1 MLQPRFRLTKELG
14 SGTTGHVW
22 HGVLTEGFPP
32 YPAGFAVAV
41 KYLHARLER
50 EPDALAAF
58 ENEARAGRAALH
70 PDLVHVIATGRDERG
85 RFLVMPYV
93 PGRTLRD
100 VAKEAGAL
108 PEPLVRSIARQVS
121 AGLAALHKGG
131 FLHGDIKPEN
141 VRLDAEGNAVLLD
154 LGFARPADEPDDP
167 RGAYGE
173 LDHATLSHSRAGAVE
188 HAGTGPR
195 DPRRVA
201 PRPGTL
207 PYLAPEQARGESGS
221 RASDVFAL
229 AVVLYE
235 LATGVHPFAA
245 QALGPSDLVPGALPR
260 SRHALGGGSASGS
273 SGAIARAAL
282 EKPDADRLL
291 AAIAHPRVRP
301 PSHIDPR
308 LSPFLDHLLGAC
320 LQHDAARR
328 PSAAELEQRLHE
340 QEHGAWWRGVVESEP
355 EARGGSVGEPAALHL
370 TQLVGR
376 DRELDVM
383 LEAFANASGAA
394 RSAAVSEAAGE
405 SRREASGE
413 LPRESSAGADSA
425 GAGGGAVWLSGDS
438 GAGKSRLVNELA
450 ARVRM
455 SETPPLYLYGRCRE
469 LQEERP
475 AQPIVRMLERWLR
488 LSPRAAARERER
500 AQLETLVPPRVVQT
514 LVAALDPQGR
524 ETPEM
529 AIGDALAE
537 WLTTLGKREPL
548 LVYLDDVQWA
558 GESTLGVLA
567 KIAEQLSGTRILL
580 VLGLRLGVEES
591 APATLARVRE
601 RLAAQVTTREVRL
614 EPLDESA
621 VLELVRLL
629 FHHSVPQLRLAHVLW
644 ERSRGNPGLVFEIL
658 RGLIDRGQA
667 QALAA
672 GERLVLRIA
681 PDELPLP
688 GSLRKAIGES
698 YRRLPTA
705 DRQWLR
711 RLAVVGGHLETDF
724 LARAFPDA
732 RRAEIDEMLARLV
745 RTGWLVSMGARYR
758 FARPALREAVYR
770 SLSRDQRARLHA
782 AAARALR
789 SNASEEPSIDDA
801 FQIAFH
807 ERAAGHHEAL
817 LGELPELMARLLRSG
832 QPQRVHALA
841 RWGLEA
847 IDALP
852 KDEARGKLEIL
863 LLERAVDAADRLGFR
878 TDQRSLLDRLA
889 ELEFDPDLDP
899 ESVGRVYLLHG
910 RYAVSTG
917 QYGLA
922 RGCLK
927 NAVEMFERSGK
938 LLELAESLRRLSLV
952 QGHVGEL
959 AEARELA
966 ERSFDLAQTDLQRA
980 LAKVSLGIADVL
992 EDRFERA
999 LENAEAALALLRR
1012 EKHRALPGAYAAV
1025 YMLSAR
1031 VHRILGNHG
1040 RALGAAMRAAH
1051 LARRAGER
1059 RLEAEATAR
1068 LGGMLLDADRPEE
1081 AEARLRE
1088 ALLVAEEIEDRRG
1101 QALARLFLGIL
1112 LWEAAQTEAQ
1122 PMLER
1127 ANELA
1132 SSMGLNRVEA
1142 VCCAIRA
1149 RIHREAGELDTAL
1162 SLTTRANELV
1172 KSFGAELNDR
1182 IVIAGTHALVLRTM
1196 GREDEAD
1203 EIEEGLRGRVEREN
1217 GRLETPLRRLRHGR
1231 ASERLLE
1238 AVLSPEGPVYPRSGE
1253 RVTREV

>member
-1 MLQPRFRLTKELG
+1 MAKNVAFRLTKELG
-14 SGTTGHVW
+14 SGTTGRVW
-22 HGVLTEGFPP
+22 QGVLTEGFGP
-32 YPAGFAVAV
+32 YPAGFGVAV
-41 KYLHARLER
+41 KYLHAKLEHDG
-50 EPDALAAF
+50 EALRAF
-58 ENEARAGRAALH
+58 DNEARAGRSAMH
-70 PDLVHVIATGRDERG
+70 PDLVHVIATGKDERG
-85 RFLVMPYV
+85 RFLVMPHV
-93 PGRTLRD
+93 PGRTLREF
-100 VAKEAGAL
+100 AREAGSL

-121 AGLAALHKGG
+121 GGLAALHAGS
-131 FLHGDIKPEN
+131 FVHGDIKPEN

-154 LGFARPADEPDDP
+154 LGFARPVDEAEMHP
-167 RGAYGE
+167 RAHDAE
-173 LDHATLSHSRAGAVE
+173 PLAS
-188 HAGTGPR
+188 

-201 PRPGTL
+201 PRPGSL
-207 PYLAPEQARGESGS
+207 PYLAPEQARGEAGN

-229 AVVLYE
+229 GVVIYE

-245 QALGPSDLVPGALPR
+245 QALGAAQDETHGRLHRPHRLLEGA
-260 SRHALGGGSASGS
+260 GGSGS
-273 SGAIARAAL
+273 SGAIARAAI

-291 AAIAHPRVRP
+291 AAIARPRVRP

-308 LSPFLDHLLGAC
+308 LSPFLDHLIAEC
-320 LQHDAARR
+320 LQLDFARR
-328 PSAAELEQRLHE
+328 PSAAELCERLHE
-340 QEHGAWWRGVVESEP
+340 QENSSWWRGVIEREP
-355 EARGGSVGEPAALHL
+355 QARRGSVGEPAALHL

-376 DRELDVM
+376 ERELQELLD
-383 LEAFANASGAA
+383 AF
-394 RSAAVSEAAGE
+394 
-405 SRREASGE
+405 REATGE
-413 LPRESSAGADSA
+413 GAEA
-425 GAGGGAVWLSGDS
+425 RHGGAVWLSGES

-450 ARVRM
+450 ARVRV

-475 AQPIVRMLERWLR
+475 AQPMLRMLERWLR
-488 LSPRAAARERER
+488 LPPRAAPRERER
-500 AQLETLVPPRVVQT
+500 AQLERLVPPRVVQT
-514 LVAALDPQGR
+514 LVAALDPEGR
-524 ETPEM
+524 DAPEM

-537 WLTTLGKREPL
+537 WLATLGAHEPL

-558 GESTLGVLA
+558 GDSTLGVLA
-567 KIAEQLSGTRILL
+567 KVTERLASTRLLL
-580 VLGLRLGVEES
+580 VLGLRVGAEEQSS
-591 APATLARVRE
+591 AALARLRE
-601 RLAAQVTTREVRL
+601 RLSVLVRAREIVL
-614 EPLDESA
+614 HPLDETA
-621 VLELVRLL
+621 VLELVRAL
-629 FHHSVPQLRLAHVLW
+629 FHHSVPQLRLASVLW
-644 ERSRGNPGLVFEIL
+644 QRSRGNPGLLFEIL
-658 RGLIDRGQA
+658 RGLVDRGDA
-667 QALAA
+667 HPLAA
-672 GERLVLRIA
+672 GERLVLRIT

-698 YRRLPTA
+698 YRRLPSA

-711 RLAVVGGHLETDF
+711 RLAVAGGHLDTDF

-732 RRAEIDEMLARLV
+732 RRAEIDDMLARLV
-745 RTGWLVSMGARYR
+745 RTGWLVSMGPRYR

-770 SLSRDQRARLHA
+770 GLSRDQRGKLHA

-789 SNASEEPSIDDA
+789 ATAGENVSLDDA

-817 LGELPELMARLLRSG
+817 LGELPELMARLLKSG

-852 KDEARGKLEIL
+852 RNEERGKLEIL
-863 LLERAVDAADRLGFR
+863 LLERAVDATDRLGFR
-878 TDQRSLLDRLA
+878 QDQRSLLDRLA

-927 NAVEMFERSGK
+927 NAVEMFERAGK
-938 LLELAESLRRLSLV
+938 SLELSESLRRLSLV

-959 AEARELA
+959 DEARELGQRA
-966 ERSFDLAQTDLQRA
+966 LDLAQTDLQRA
-980 LAKVSLGIADVL
+980 LARVALGIADVL

-999 LENAEAALALLRR
+999 LENAEAALSLLRR
-1012 EKHRALPGAYAAV
+1012 EKHRALPGAYAAA

-1031 VHRILGNHG
+1031 VHRILGNSG

-1112 LWEAAQTEAQ
+1112 LWEAAQAEAR

-1127 ANELA
+1127 AGELA
-1132 SSMGLNRVEA
+1132 LSMGLNRLEA
-1142 VCCAIRA
+1142 VSCALRA
-1149 RIHREAGELDTAL
+1149 RIHREAGELEAAVA
-1162 SLTTRANELV
+1162 LTTRAQELV
-1172 KSFGAELNDR
+1172 ARFGAELHDR

-1196 GREDEAD
+1196 ERGDEARV
-1203 EIEEGLRGRVEREN
+1203 IEEGLRARVEREN
-1217 GRLETPLRRLRHGR
+1217 GRLESPLSRLRHGR
-1231 ASERLLE
+1231 ASWRLLE
-1238 AVLSPEGPVYPRSGE
+1238 AVLSPEGPVYPRASGVGAGVVGGDE
-1253 RVTREV
+1253 A